1 MTDSQQDMQKRQAWM
16 AARFESMTIEPQN
29 STRLDNALREAP
41 SVEAVDDELEED
53 ESVADA
59 ATTATEATATAE
71 TATA

>member
-1 MTDSQQDMQKRQAWM
+1 M

-29 STRLDNALREAP
+29 STRLDNALREAT
-41 SVEAVDDELEED
+41 SVEAVDGELEED
-53 ESVADA
+53 ASVADA